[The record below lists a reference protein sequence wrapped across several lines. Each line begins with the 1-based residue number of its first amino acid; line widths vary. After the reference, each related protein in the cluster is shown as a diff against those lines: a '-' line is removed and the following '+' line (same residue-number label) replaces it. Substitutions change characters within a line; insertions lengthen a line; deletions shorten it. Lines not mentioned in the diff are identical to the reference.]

1 MKIVQIFEAKTHLSK
16 LVEEV
21 ETGAEQEIII
31 ARHGRPVA
39 RLVALSE
46 EPAASCR
53 VGVAK
58 GLFLVP
64 PSIDNDNEAIARL
77 FQKTGQE

>member
-46 EPAASCR
+46 EPAAACR

>member
-46 EPAASCR
+46 EPAVSCR